1 MEQAKI
7 NEDIAKNNLQQQKQ
21 ELLQNIQ
28 KAEYTAENNFEVYKS
43 AVEAEKSSKLALDF
57 MEKSYQAG
65 KSSIYD
71 LNTAR
76 NNYVNAQGSA
86 AQAKYNYL
94 YQVKLLEFYAKGTL
108 DGLSE

>member
-1 MEQAKI
+1 M
-7 NEDIAKNNLQQQKQ
+7 
-21 ELLQNIQ
+21 
-28 KAEYTAENNFEVYKS
+28 
-43 AVEAEKSSKLALDF
+43 EAEKSSKLALDF

-94 YQVKLLEFYAKGTL
+94 YQVKLLEFYAKGSL
-108 DGLSE
+108 VGLSE

>member
-1 MEQAKI
+1 
-7 NEDIAKNNLQQQKQ
+7 
-21 ELLQNIQ
+21 
-28 KAEYTAENNFEVYKS
+28 
-43 AVEAEKSSKLALDF
+43 

-76 NNYVNAQGSA
+76 NNYINAQGAA

-94 YQVKLLEFYAKGTL
+94 YQVKLLEFYVKGVIN
-108 DGLSE
+108 